1 MKPRIVISFI
11 IFLSAYAPLAL
22 LFALRD
28 FDSDARWFHHPRFV
42 LCVVITASLSLL
54 CLWLA
59 ISTVKGQFSITVNR
73 VALRSNDLIDYTIPY
88 LVSFFGVDFGKWQD
102 VGALGMFIM
111 LLFLLSVTT
120 QSIFINLNEFKKFR
134 IITDVELMRTKIG
147 TRLSYLRKISMIKKN
162 GYYKQKTFLNG
173 VKKVSKE
180 MGWDVRYDGDRIVV
194 TEQNLDLILTLLNN
208 DRLASLINQE
218 IFDVEV
224 KKPVT

>member
-59 ISTVKGQFSITVNR
+59 ISTVKGQFPITVNR

-102 VGALGMFIM
+102 VSALGMFIM

-120 QSIFINLNEFKKFR
+120 QSIFINPALALFGYGLYEVDFTEGTKQKNGVFLAKG
-134 IITDVELMRTKIG
+134 ELFPGAEYKME
-147 TRLSYLRKISMIKKN
+147 RLSR
-162 GYYKQKTFLNG
+162 FLYIA
-173 VKKVSKE
+173 
-180 MGWDVRYDGDRIVV
+180 R
-194 TEQNLDLILTLLNN
+194 Q
-208 DRLASLINQE
+208 
-218 IFDVEV
+218 
-224 KKPVT
+224 